1 MPSVEVAAKETL
13 LQLVKTMLQTGVN
26 SIIITENQA
35 PIGMINDKEILKEI
49 VENKKAPEK
58 TLAKDLAYTPLIAL
72 GADESIMQAVKVM
85 REKGMKRA
93 AMIKNGRLVA
103 MLTEDLAK
111 KMSVTA

>member
-1 MPSVEVAAKETL
+1 M
-13 LQLVKTMLQTGVN
+13 
-26 SIIITENQA
+26 
-35 PIGMINDKEILKEI
+35 
-49 VENKKAPEK
+49 
-58 TLAKDLAYTPLIAL
+58 AYTPLIAL